1 MSTTR
6 QQQFRF
12 NLTLSQQQ
20 YLRYYQGSA
29 SNVRVTSEC
38 GRRLLFPAARLRPF
52 LTHSGIS
59 GRFLLITDAGNR
71 FLELK
76 KIS

>member
-1 MSTTR
+1 MNTAR

-12 NLTLSQQQ
+12 NLTVSQQQ
-20 YLRYYQGSA
+20 YLRYYQGTA
-29 SNVRVTSEC
+29 SNIRVTSEC

-59 GRFLLITDAGNR
+59 GRFLLTIDAENR